1 MIHIS
6 LSPNLEPDDVFLAL
20 RWLSSPFSW
29 TGKKNQEKLKESLQQ
44 LFPQTQAIFLF
55 NAGRSALML
64 GLKALNLPPGSKILL
79 QAFTCSTVPNAI
91 LWNSLTPEYL
101 DIQKEDFNLNPDIL
115 PQNPVAK
122 ALIVQHTFG
131 QPANME
137 KITTYC
143 QKKKLYLIEDGAHS
157 LGATYREKKI
167 GSFGDITMLSFG
179 RDKIISSVF
188 GGALLVNN
196 KNLVKP
202 VENLYQ
208 SLPYP
213 SFSWTAQQLLHP
225 PITFLSKKTYSFYL
239 GKLILFLSQKTKLIS
254 KAIYP
259 KERDQQ
265 TPPFFPRRLPEPL
278 ASLAN
283 HQLQKLTRFNRQRQK
298 NAFYYQENLRQSKI
312 TKPLWN
318 PEGIY
323 LRYPILLEKPEKLK
337 LYLKKH
343 GVIIGKHWYPQ
354 PITPANNLSLL
365 NYQKGQCPI
374 AEETC
379 RQCLNLPT
387 HPTITTKEVKY
398 ITKLINQWSA

>member
-91 LWNSLTPEYL
+91 LWNNLTPEYL

-137 KITTYC
+137 KITAYC

-157 LGATYREKKI
+157 VQPDAQPADHPGLIE
-167 GSFGDITMLSFG
+167 
-179 RDKIISSVF
+179 
-188 GGALLVNN
+188 ALLGGHLALQAVDRAVHR
-196 KNLVKP
+196 KVA
-202 VENLYQ
+202 VEAVVGAGTV
-208 SLPYP
+208 
-213 SFSWTAQQLLHP
+213 FFDAQLLEGRAGDRRGTVHDLQGHYLAAGAGEFAAVAVVEFQRGERFVGLTADDGHEGVP
-225 PITFLSKKTYSFYL
+225 PA
-239 GKLILFLSQKTKLIS
+239 G
-254 KAIYP
+254 A
-259 KERDQQ
+259 
-265 TPPFFPRRLPEPL
+265 FPAPRWVP
-278 ASLAN
+278 
-283 HQLQKLTRFNRQRQK
+283 
-298 NAFYYQENLRQSKI
+298 
-312 TKPLWN
+312 
-318 PEGIY
+318 
-323 LRYPILLEKPEKLK
+323 
-337 LYLKKH
+337 
-343 GVIIGKHWYPQ
+343 
-354 PITPANNLSLL
+354 
-365 NYQKGQCPI
+365 CPWQV
-374 AEETC
+374 A
-379 RQCLNLPT
+379 
-387 HPTITTKEVKY
+387 
-398 ITKLINQWSA
+398 AA